1 MVGNDPGD
9 RPAEPAGNH
18 GGRARTLE
26 ERMAELEQRL
36 LHLEERL
43 ARLEEWE
50 YAGEVPAE

>member
-26 ERMAELEQRL
+26 ERVAELEQRL